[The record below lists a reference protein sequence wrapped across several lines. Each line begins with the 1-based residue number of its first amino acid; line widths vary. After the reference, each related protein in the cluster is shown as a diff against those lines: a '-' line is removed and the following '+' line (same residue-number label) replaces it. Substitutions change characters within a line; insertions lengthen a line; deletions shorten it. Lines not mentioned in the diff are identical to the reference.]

1 MIPSAYVDVPI
12 NIWHMQMQIVH
23 KTLRHNMGETH
34 RISHFKSGQHTG
46 KEAIK
51 TLKALLRRGK
61 QKQINEYLLQK
72 NRKVYAII
80 KIDQKNNLQ
89 FL

>member
-1 MIPSAYVDVPI
+1 
-12 NIWHMQMQIVH
+12 MQIVH
-23 KTLRHNMGETH
+23 KTLRHNMGEKH
-34 RISHFKSGQHTG
+34 RISHFKSGEHTS

-51 TLKALLRRGK
+51 TLKALLRQGK

-72 NRKVYAII
+72 NRKVYAIT
-80 KIDQKNNLQ
+80 KIVQKNNLQ